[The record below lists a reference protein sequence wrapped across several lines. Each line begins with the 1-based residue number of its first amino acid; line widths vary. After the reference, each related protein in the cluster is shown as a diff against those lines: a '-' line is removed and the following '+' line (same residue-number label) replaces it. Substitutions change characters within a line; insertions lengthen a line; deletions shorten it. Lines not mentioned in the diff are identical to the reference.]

1 MVKKRLDILLVEL
14 QLVESRSLAQRMVMA
29 GKIRVDGE
37 VVLKSSTQVFEKAKV
52 EVMQAAPFVS
62 RGGGKLAAALDAFQL
77 SVRELT
83 CADVGCSTGGFTD
96 CMLQRGARHV
106 YAIDVGKGI
115 LEWKL
120 RTDARVTVMEGV
132 NARYLEKLAEEVDF
146 VAIDVSFISLKK
158 ILPVILKWGK
168 TQQVEKEVVASR
180 SNIESDDKRPPS
192 IEAVVLIKPQ
202 FEAGRVEVARGEGVI
217 RDAAIH
223 KRVLLDILSFAQQ
236 SGYSGH
242 GLIRSPLVG
251 PKGNIEFL
259 CWLKFPACKGATPAE
274 LIAGMDYENQAGR

>member
-14 QLVESRSLAQRMVMA
+14 QLMDSRSLAQRMIMA
-29 GKIRVDGE
+29 GRIRVNGE
-37 VVLKSSTQVFEKAKV
+37 VALKPSTQVLETAKV
-52 EVMQAAPFVS
+52 EIIKTAPFVS
-62 RGGGKLAAALDAFQL
+62 RGGEKLEAALDTFQL
-77 SVRELT
+77 SLYKLT

-115 LEWKL
+115 LDWKL

-132 NARYLEKLAEEVDF
+132 NARYLEKMEEQIDF
-146 VAIDVSFISLKK
+146 VAIDVSFISIKK
-158 ILPVILKWGK
+158 ILPVIWKWGN
-168 TQQVEKEVVASR
+168 TQQIEKEELAGRSSIKTEGTQVPLIEVVA
-180 SNIESDDKRPPS
+180 
-192 IEAVVLIKPQ
+192 LIKPQ
-202 FEAGRVEVARGEGVI
+202 FEAGRVEVSRGEGVI
-217 RDAAIH
+217 RDTAIH
-223 KRVLLDILSFAQQ
+223 KRVLVEILSFAQQ

-259 CWLKFPACKGATPAE
+259 CWLKFPASNGQTPE
-274 LIAGMDYENQAGR
+274 DLIAGL